1 MRKNFLRTCV
11 MVILTYTFYVWVKTV
26 GIYSNVDVEEIPITP
41 ARMEDFRT
49 EKAESGA
56 DETERRPMKK
66 EEEME
71 NQPSDSE
78 TIEEGTGGIECQ
90 PPELEKYYGAYLIT
104 EFRPTIYYGHK
115 RWDAL
120 PEQEADMMLGRIV
133 RIEENL
139 FRTYDSERSR
149 GTREGRQAFPG
160 NYMIKEFVMEDPQ
173 YIWMD
178 RRKELNLEISY
189 IRDGQSISKQECN
202 RINGAIGL
210 SDGIQVFYT
219 MEGEDKLIL
228 DSRLTQQYFIL
239 EKINEMTEEKRAK
252 ILTREEKQEIL
263 NTFYGEYKIEEFL
276 PTKFYPAKD
285 VSGIDILPQG
295 EADMMIGKKVVINAN
310 VCTVYDN
317 CRQPNSEYQ
326 HRAEDEYLLEKVE
339 ISQPD
344 YEVENVIRDEIY
356 GLRDDMLPEGMEQ
369 DEYTQISVYPGFQTG
384 GESVLPQFYL
394 LEDGRVIMYSMGE
407 YFLLEK

>member
-11 MVILTYTFYVWVKTV
+11 MVVLTYTFYVWVKTV
-26 GIYSNVDVEEIPITP
+26 GIYSNVGVEEIQITP
-41 ARMEDFRT
+41 VRMEDFRT

-78 TIEEGTGGIECQ
+78 TIEEEIGGIECQ

-160 NYMIKEFVMEDPQ
+160 NYMIIEFATEDLQ

-178 RRKELNLEISY
+178 GWKE
-189 IRDGQSISKQECN
+189 
-202 RINGAIGL
+202 
-210 SDGIQVFYT
+210 
-219 MEGEDKLIL
+219 
-228 DSRLTQQYFIL
+228 
-239 EKINEMTEEKRAK
+239 
-252 ILTREEKQEIL
+252 
-263 NTFYGEYKIEEFL
+263 
-276 PTKFYPAKD
+276 
-285 VSGIDILPQG
+285 
-295 EADMMIGKKVVINAN
+295 
-310 VCTVYDN
+310 
-317 CRQPNSEYQ
+317 
-326 HRAEDEYLLEKVE
+326 RAELGNKLYKGWTV
-339 ISQPD
+339 
-344 YEVENVIRDEIY
+344 N
-356 GLRDDMLPEGMEQ
+356 
-369 DEYTQISVYPGFQTG
+369 
-384 GESVLPQFYL
+384 
-394 LEDGRVIMYSMGE
+394 
-407 YFLLEK
+407 